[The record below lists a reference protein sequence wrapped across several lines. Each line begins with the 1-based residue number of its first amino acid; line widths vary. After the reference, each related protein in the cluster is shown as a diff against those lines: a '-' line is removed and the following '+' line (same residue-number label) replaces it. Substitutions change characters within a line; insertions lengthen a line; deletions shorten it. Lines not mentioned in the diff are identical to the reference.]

1 MKKRVGFTLVEL
13 LAVIAILAILV
24 IIALPNVMGMFNSA
38 KKSTFLTEIKKIYRG
53 AEQEYVKDSF
63 TTSGNKIYAKA
74 KDKCSKE
81 LDMSI
86 RDDLEYFIEI
96 NSSGKVIRFYAHD
109 NSYQYEHEGE
119 MTIND
124 ITDAEDVSQTSEK
137 IAISCDNV
145 DFVEQN
151 VLARFIPGSEINIRM
166 KTLAGNTNP
175 TNETINENITAIIKS
190 DTQPSEENKQSINI
204 VSTSDST
211 KPIYMWYDSGTIY
224 YYSEENP
231 SLNKDSSN
239 AFRYLTKLSDI
250 SGLSNFD
257 TSHVRNFERLF
268 YGCSSIKNLEPIKN
282 WNTSKVTNMLATFG
296 GKQKYTMHIKSL
308 KPLSK
313 WNTSKVT
320 SMSGM
325 FQDNV
330 DLESLEG
337 LENWDTSNVTNM
349 LGMFLHYQ
357 NGLSKLKDISAL
369 KNWNTSKVTNMRAM
383 FQENVSLESLEGLEN
398 WDTSNVTNMISM
410 FLGTSEYS
418 MHIKSLKP
426 LSRWNTSNVTA
437 MNSMFQGNID
447 LENLEGLENWN
458 TSKVTNMSSMFEF
471 NESLTSLDGLENWNT
486 SNVTD
491 MSFMFNGSI
500 DKNRPMHIKSIEP
513 LSKWNVSKVTSFS
526 EFLDYNV
533 DLVSTKGLENWN
545 TSSAINFSSM
555 IRECTNLE
563 YADLSGLDLSNAK
576 IYTDSE
582 GKVFDLIKMIGNDKK
597 IKTIKTPKAFPI
609 DTNLYIELP
618 IKMYDSEGNAYTRLD
633 NTTPKQIELY
643 SVNPK
648 G

>member
-24 IIALPNVMGMFNSA
+24 IIALPNVMGMFNNA

-53 AEQEYVKDSF
+53 AEQEYVKDAF

-74 KDKCSKE
+74 KNKCSKE

-137 IAISCDNV
+137 ITISCDNV

-151 VLARFIPGSEINIRM
+151 VLARFITGSELNIRM
-166 KTLAGNTNP
+166 KTLAGDSNP

-211 KPIYMWYDSGTIY
+211 KPIYMWYQDGTIY
-224 YYSEENP
+224 YYSEEEHP

-239 AFRYLTKLSDI
+239 IFRYLTKLSDI

-268 YGCSSIKNLEPIKN
+268 YGCSSITTIEPLKNWNISKLNNMRAMFAGKDDYTIHITDLTPLKN
-282 WNTSKVTNMLATFG
+282 WNTSKVTSMRAVFQGNVNLESLEGLENWNTSNVTTMYGMFMG
-296 GKQKYTMHIKSL
+296 NYKYIMHIKSL

-320 SMSGM
+320 DMQGM
-325 FQDNV
+325 FQENV

-349 LGMFLHYQ
+349 QGMFLGFDQ
-357 NGLSKLKDISAL
+357 NI
-369 KNWNTSKVTNMRAM
+369 
-383 FQENVSLESLEGLEN
+383 
-398 WDTSNVTNMISM
+398 
-410 FLGTSEYS
+410 

-426 LSRWNTSNVTA
+426 LSKWNTSKVIN
-437 MNSMFQGNID
+437 MSGMFQTNVD

-458 TSKVTNMSSMFEF
+458 TSNVEDFDNLFYNCRNLVT
-471 NESLTSLDGLENWNT
+471 
-486 SNVTD
+486 
-491 MSFMFNGSI
+491 
-500 DKNRPMHIKSIEP
+500 
-513 LSKWNVSKVTSFS
+513 
-526 EFLDYNV
+526 
-533 DLVSTKGLENWN
+533 
-545 TSSAINFSSM
+545 
-555 IRECTNLE
+555 
-563 YADLSGLDLSNAK
+563 ADLSNFDMKNVKYFPGRVNLSGNLAENGAHIFGGDMQNLNK
-576 IYTDSE
+576 I
-582 GKVFDLIKMIGNDKK
+582 I
-597 IKTIKTPKAFPI
+597 TPAYYST
-609 DTNLYIELP
+609 DTNLYIGLP

-633 NTTPKQIELY
+633 NTSPKQTELY

>member
-53 AEQEYVKDSF
+53 AEQEYVKDAF
-63 TTSGNKIYAKA
+63 TTSGSKIYAKA
-74 KDKCSKE
+74 KNKCSKE

-109 NSYQYEHEGE
+109 NSYQYEHEGY

-137 IAISCDNV
+137 ISISCDNI

-151 VLARFIPGSEINIRM
+151 VLAKFITGSEINIRM

-175 TNETINENITAIIKS
+175 TNETINENITAIIRS

-211 KPIYMWYDSGTIY
+211 KPIYMWYQDGTIY
-224 YYSEENP
+224 YYSEEEHP

-282 WNTSKVTNMLATFG
+282 WNTSKVTNMRTMFA
-296 GKQKYTMHIKSL
+296 GKNPYYNNILSLEPLSNWKTSRVTNMRGIFQANIGFESL
-308 KPLSK
+308 K
-313 WNTSKVT
+313 
-320 SMSGM
+320 
-325 FQDNV
+325 
-330 DLESLEG
+330 G
-337 LENWDTSNVTNM
+337 LENWDTSNVTTM
-349 LGMFLHYQ
+349 EGMFLFKES
-357 NGLSKLKDISAL
+357 NLSKLKDISAL
-369 KNWNTSKVTNMRAM
+369 RNWNTSKVTNMSGM

-398 WDTSNVTNMISM
+398 WDTSNVTNMLGM

-458 TSKVTNMSSMFEF
+458 TSNVEDFIYMFSNCNNL
-471 NESLTSLDGLENWNT
+471 NEINI
-486 SNVTD
+486 SNFD
-491 MSFMFNGSI
+491 MSKAKFYPGRIDNKNGLAENGAKLFS
-500 DKNRPMHIKSIEP
+500 NSVNNIE
-513 LSKWNVSKVTSFS
+513 K
-526 EFLDYNV
+526 
-533 DLVSTKGLENWN
+533 LV
-545 TSSAINFSSM
+545 
-555 IRECTNLE
+555 
-563 YADLSGLDLSNAK
+563 
-576 IYTDSE
+576 
-582 GKVFDLIKMIGNDKK
+582 
-597 IKTIKTPKAFPI
+597 TPKYYPS
-609 DTNLYIELP
+609 DSNLYINLP
-618 IKMYDSEGNAYTRLD
+618 ITMYDSNGNIYTRLD
-633 NTTPKQIELY
+633 NTTPKQITLY
-643 SVNPK
+643 NEDPRK
-648 G
+648 Q